1 MTSRNPTPFFPVA
14 PPNYTQQYMAEVTR
28 AFSIFAAQINN
39 PAIAKPILTDIPT
52 SSQVEDQVG
61 TVYETEGVLR
71 LKSATSAE
79 NTVGIPLPSYTVST
93 LPTVETGTLIYVS
106 DGAAGS
112 PVVAF
117 GDGTNWLRVDTRA
130 AVASS

>member
-1 MTSRNPTPFFPVA
+1 
-14 PPNYTQQYMAEVTR
+14 MAEITR
-28 AFSIFAAQINN
+28 AFSTFALQMTN
-39 PAIAKPILTDIPT
+39 PAIAKPVLIEIPT
-52 SSQVEDQVG
+52 SAQSGDEVG

-71 LKSATSAE
+71 IKSATSAD
-79 NTVGIPLPSYTVST
+79 NTVGIPLPSYTVAT

-117 GDGTNWLRVDTRA
+117 GDGSNWLRVDTRA
-130 AVASS
+130 AVST

>member
-1 MTSRNPTPFFPVA
+1 MSSRNPVPFFPVA
-14 PPNYTQQYMAEVTR
+14 PPDYTQQYMAEVTR
-28 AFSIFAAQINN
+28 AFSVFAAQVNN
-39 PAIAKPILTDIPT
+39 PAIAKPILTNVPT
-52 SSQVEDQVG
+52 SSQSGDEVG
-61 TVYETEGVLR
+61 TVYESNTVLR
-71 LKSATSAE
+71 VKSATSAD
-79 NTVGIPLPSYTVST
+79 NTVGMPLPSYTVAT